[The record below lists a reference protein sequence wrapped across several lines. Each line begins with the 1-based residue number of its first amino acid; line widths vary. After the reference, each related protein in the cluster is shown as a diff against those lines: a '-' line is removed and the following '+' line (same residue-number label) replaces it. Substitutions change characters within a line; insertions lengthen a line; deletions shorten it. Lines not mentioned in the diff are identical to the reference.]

1 MVFNNFK
8 WVIKSYKQDQYDVA
22 INLVNMFVKS
32 IVDNIGKFIT
42 EQLLH
47 MEVMKLF
54 LFHGNTDINWTKY
67 QVNRVNISSW
77 EPEFLTM
84 PGTQKF

>member
-32 IVDNIGKFIT
+32 IVDNIGKLIT
-42 EQLLH
+42 DQLLY

-54 LFHGNTDINWTKY
+54 LFHGNTDINWTND
-67 QVNRVNISSW
+67 QVNGANISSW
-77 EPEFLTM
+77 EQEF
-84 PGTQKF
+84 

>member
-1 MVFNNFK
+1 MLQK
-8 WVIKSYKQDQYDVA
+8 DQYDVA

-42 EQLLH
+42 DQLLY

-54 LFHGNTDINWTKY
+54 LFHGNTDINWTKD
-67 QVNRVNISSW
+67 QVSGANINSW

-84 PGTQKF
+84 PRYQKV